1 VIERVV
7 ENWLTNAKERR
18 GYEIPFCQCLMM
30 NGYKVLHLSSHGQM
44 EQGKDIIAIDK
55 NGVPCAFQLK
65 AGNITA
71 GVWRDIKGEIDELI
85 EIPINH
91 PSINKSVNH
100 RAILVTNRTI
110 TDKIRR
116 DIDDRNAK
124 YKSIGL
130 PKLEIIVGSELLTEF
145 IKVHGSFLPSEPKD
159 FKTFLELFLS
169 DGTDML
175 NKKLFSNFLSSI
187 LFENEGTESRPAL
200 RQKIASGI
208 LLSQYALSPCELKNN
223 HVAIVEGW
231 ILLCAH
237 VFGLAE
243 KYELPEKYWR
253 PSCKLIIQRIN
264 EQLFLLKE
272 EVVHRDNYIEGSA
285 LGDGDVMYKA
295 RMTIVIGWLS
305 ALELFQ
311 KRINRE
317 YELDDCIYGY
327 IKEYYPIKTW
337 FWGESAT
344 PFFILMS
351 LFLSEYGDKDL
362 SNSIICDILLE
373 ITIENRDRD
382 GKGIPDP
389 YHGPKEVIGSIFGV
403 SKFEIDWKSFLGSS
417 YHLSVLVDIL
427 VRRNKKNILNELWR
441 DISYFYSREFVPETD
456 WHIFLWRNKTGEEIQ
471 EFYKSP
477 QSWKEL
483 KEEAFSKELK
493 LPKILKT
500 NPEFLYYFLLT
511 YPHRFTKDAIKLIDK
526 SYVNCD

>member
-1 VIERVV
+1 MIERVV
-7 ENWLTNAKERR
+7 ENWLTNAKERH

-71 GVWRDIKGEIDELI
+71 SVWRDIKGEIDELI

-100 RAILVTNRTI
+100 RAILVTNGTI

-116 DIDDRNAK
+116 DIDDRNANFRNK
-124 YKSIGL
+124 GL
-130 PKLEIIVGSELLTEF
+130 PELKIIVHSELLTEF

-169 DGTDML
+169 NGTDML
-175 NKKLFSNFLSSI
+175 NKELFSNFLSSI
-187 LFENEGTESRPAL
+187 LFENKGTESHPIL

-208 LLSQYALSPCELKNN
+208 LLSQYALSPFELKNN
-223 HVAIVEGW
+223 HVAVVEGW

-237 VFGLAE
+237 VFGLVE
-243 KYELPEKYWR
+243 KYKLPEKYWR

-264 EQLFLLKE
+264 EQLCSLKE
-272 EVVHRDNYIEGSA
+272 EVAYRDNYIEGSA
-285 LGDGDVMYKA
+285 LGDGDVIYKA
-295 RMTIVIGWLS
+295 RMTIAMGWLS

-311 KRINRE
+311 KRINGE
-317 YELDDCIYGY
+317 YELDDRIYSH
-327 IKEYYPIKTW
+327 IKECYPIKTW

-362 SNSIICDILLE
+362 SNSIIRDILWE
-373 ITIENRDRD
+373 ITIENGGRD

-389 YHGPKEVIGSIFGV
+389 YYDPKEVIGSIFGTPE
-403 SKFEIDWKSFLGSS
+403 FEFERKSFLGSS
-417 YHLSVLVDIL
+417 YHLSALVDSL
-427 VRRNKKNILNELWR
+427 VRRNKRNILNELWM
-441 DISYFYSREFVPETD
+441 DISYFDNCEFVPETD
-456 WHIFLWRNKTGEEIQ
+456 WHIFLWRNKTGEVIS
-471 EFYKSP
+471 EFYKLP

-483 KEEAFSKELK
+483 SDQAFSKELK

-511 YPHRFTKDAIKLIDK
+511 YPHRLSKDSIKLIDK

>member
-1 VIERVV
+1 MIERVV

-65 AGNITA
+65 AGNITTRI
-71 GVWRDIKGEIDELI
+71 WRDIKGEIDELI

-91 PSINKSVNH
+91 PSIDKSVKH
-100 RAILVTNRTI
+100 RAFLVTNGKI
-110 TDKIRR
+110 NDKIRT
-116 DIDDRNAK
+116 DIDDRNAN
-124 YKSIGL
+124 YKRKGL
-130 PKLEIIVGSELLTEF
+130 PELEIIVGSELLTEF
-145 IKVHGSFLPSEPKD
+145 IKIHGSFLPSEPKD

-175 NKKLFSNFLSSI
+175 NKELFSDFLTSI
-187 LFENEGTESRPAL
+187 LFENKETESYSAI
-200 RQKIASGI
+200 RQKIGSGV
-208 LLSQYALSPCELKNN
+208 LLSQYALSPYELKIN

-231 ILLCAH
+231 TLLCAY
-237 VFGLAE
+237 VLGLIE
-243 KYELPEKYWR
+243 IYKLPEKYWR
-253 PSCKLIIQRIN
+253 PSYELIIQGIN

-272 EVVHRDNYIEGSA
+272 EVMSRNNYIEGDA
-285 LGDGDVMYKA
+285 LRDGGIIYKA
-295 RMTIVIGWLS
+295 RMTIVMGWLS
-305 ALELFQ
+305 AFELFQ
-311 KRINRE
+311 KRIDRK
-317 YELDDCIYGY
+317 YELDERIYGH
-327 IKEYYPIKTW
+327 IKEYYPNKTW

-344 PFFILMS
+344 PLFILMN
-351 LFLSEYGDKDL
+351 LFLSEYGDEDL
-362 SNSIICDILLE
+362 SNSIISDLLLE
-373 ITIENRDRD
+373 ITMENNIQE

-389 YHGPKEVIGSIFGV
+389 YYGPKEVIGSIFGM
-403 SKFEIDWKSFLGSS
+403 SDFEIGWESFLGSS

-427 VRRNKKNILNELWR
+427 VRRNKRNILNELWK
-441 DISYFYSREFVPETD
+441 DISCLDNCEFVPETD
-456 WHIFLWRNKTGEEIQ
+456 WHIFLWITKIGEEIRG
-471 EFYKSP
+471 FYKSP

-483 KEEAFSKELK
+483 RDKAFSKELK

-511 YPHRFTKDAIKLIDK
+511 YPHRLSKDSIKLIDK